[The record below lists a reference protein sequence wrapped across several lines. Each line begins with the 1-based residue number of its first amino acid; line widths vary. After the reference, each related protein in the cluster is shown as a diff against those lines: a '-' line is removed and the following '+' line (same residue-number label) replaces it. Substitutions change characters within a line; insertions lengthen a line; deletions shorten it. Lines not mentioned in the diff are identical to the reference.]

1 MVDSKNTLY
10 LYFDT
15 SLFSALAQGTLD
27 EILIKVDSA
36 AWYPPASISSLV
48 DSHIFAI
55 AVLFLVRV
63 PHDNQ
68 AELVSLKDS
77 SSRCHLEILL

>member
-1 MVDSKNTLY
+1 MVDSKNTLN

-15 SLFSALAQGTLD
+15 SLFLALAQGSLN
-27 EILIKVDSA
+27 EILIEVDGA
-36 AWYPPASISSLV
+36 AWYPPASVSSLV

-77 SSRCHLEILL
+77 SLRGHSNILL